1 MYSYDYKFTKIKS
14 VIDELIETANDG
26 TPLVFIGDEDNPIDL
41 LRFAIKEYT
50 NSRFYYPI
58 NKILNDENFLS
69 LPSYL
74 CCIIKNLPK
83 N

>member
-1 MYSYDYKFTKIKS
+1 MYSYDYKFTEIKS
-14 VIDELIETANDG
+14 VIDELIGIANDN
-26 TPLVFIGDEDNPIDL
+26 TPIDFEGEEDDPTNL
-41 LRFAIKEYT
+41 LRFALKEYT